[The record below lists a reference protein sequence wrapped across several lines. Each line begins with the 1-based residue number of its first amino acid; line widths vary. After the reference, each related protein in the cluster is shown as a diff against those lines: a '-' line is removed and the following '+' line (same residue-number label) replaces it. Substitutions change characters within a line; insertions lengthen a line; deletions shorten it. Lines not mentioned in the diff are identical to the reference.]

1 MKHFPPLMKDVFTHD
16 SKCDVGSLDEHS
28 HSEALEENM
37 IPLAPPGADPP
48 IIEIDFYPDWSD
60 SIYMYSSMYSM
71 VPWPAGKRLI
81 HVVYI

>member
-48 IIEIDFYPDWSD
+48 IIEIDFYPDWSE
-60 SIYMYSSMYSM
+60 STCTLACTAWS
-71 VPWPAGKRLI
+71 PGHLERG
-81 HVVYI
+81 